1 VAGFITATIRR
12 LLSDRR
18 HQLCRIPRLG
28 VREATAWLM
37 KQKIMTAMQTREE
50 AKPKLKGRIEM
61 DDAYLGGAR
70 SGGKRGRGA
79 AGKTPFIAAVETT
92 IERRPRRIKLKTF

>member
-1 VAGFITATIRR
+1 
-12 LLSDRR
+12 
-18 HQLCRIPRLG
+18 
-28 VREATAWLM
+28 
-37 KQKIMTAMQTREE
+37 MQTREE

-61 DDAYLGGAR
+61 DDAYLGGSR

-92 IERRPRRIKLKTF
+92 IARRPRRIKLKTVKDFREKKVERFAKAEIEPRSTAVSDGLSGYARIWVTGD